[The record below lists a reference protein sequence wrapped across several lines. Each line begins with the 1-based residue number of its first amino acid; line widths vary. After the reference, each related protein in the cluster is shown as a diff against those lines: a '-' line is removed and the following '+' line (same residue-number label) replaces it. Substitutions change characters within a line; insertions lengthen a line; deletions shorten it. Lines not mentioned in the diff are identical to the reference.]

1 MPAHI
6 RKGLITGAP
15 AFNSGGLALSI
26 GTRTNLGVRFSIAN
40 RATKKK

>member
-15 AFNSGGLALSI
+15 AFNSGGLGISV
-26 GTRTNLGVRFSIAN
+26 GTRTNLGIRFSIAN
-40 RATKKK
+40 RTHRT